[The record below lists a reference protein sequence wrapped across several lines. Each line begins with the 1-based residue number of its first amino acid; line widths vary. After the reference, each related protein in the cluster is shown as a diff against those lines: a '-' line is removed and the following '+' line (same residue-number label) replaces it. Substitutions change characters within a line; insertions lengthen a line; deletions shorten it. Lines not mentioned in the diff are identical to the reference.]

1 MGGKKATSTSQVTI
15 PPEVLARYNAVNT
28 KAEAAAAKPFQSFG
42 TTAADYVAQINPQQM
57 AGITS
62 TNAAAGSYQPYLS
75 AASGATQG
83 AMGGLNAADIQKY
96 MSPYLSNVADTTA
109 ALMRQSNEQAQSGA
123 LGTAA
128 MSGAFGGDRAG
139 IAAANL
145 SQQNQLAMGKTMAD
159 IYQQGYGQALGTAQ
173 QQQGVQLQGAQQL
186 ANLGAQ
192 AQGLGLQGAQ
202 AQMAAGT
209 MQQQT
214 EQAGKDAMVQRFMQ
228 EQGYPFQVAQFL
240 ANIALGTGTASGST
254 TTTTQP
260 TGIFGNLASG
270 GRVDGYATGG
280 GVSGSDS
287 YVPEVEVPVGQLM
300 VAQPPQQQKSGGL
313 GSIISLATKFMASG
327 GVAGNRDGYDVGGVP
342 PTQRPMP
349 RPVDLLTRQPITAP
363 EEGFISSTQRPMP
376 RPAGLAGADVA
387 SDTMAALGRAPSG
400 LSAPVQVKPAPE
412 FGQSTGVAAPAAS
425 LFDAKIVPIE
435 SGGKQTDAS
444 GQPLTSSAGAVGA
457 AQVMEGTGPEAAKL
471 AGLEWDRD
479 RWMYDRDYNLA
490 LGRAYFN
497 EQLRQFGNPEL
508 AAAAYNAGP
517 GAVRSAMD
525 RATAMG
531 GTYLD
536 YLPTETQAYVAK
548 FSGDGTAQPQPTGGL
563 GAASAPVETAPGGVK
578 PYEDRNAIGQFLH
591 NPATNKLDRNAVL
604 SVLAGLGTMASS
616 RTLSPIAALLQG
628 VGGGA
633 AAYQSLQSA
642 EPSRVAE
649 TMANSRN
656 ARAMYQQQVALGET
670 RPFDQ
675 WAAAQFGG
683 GAASMIG
690 GPGAPAAPGAQTAP
704 APSYQGVPLDIF
716 GRGMTQTISLPGG
729 VQVQAGQSYGYLKAL
744 ENELQS
750 KVSLGVVDPS
760 TLVGV
765 QQKIAD
771 IERANGQIVD
781 VNGRSVIDPTYSQ
794 MQFAGNQTASDLTRS
809 NAILTSLPEKLTSVS
824 DQDRRIE
831 EMARVAA
838 GLPTSGPAAPFLAPI
853 AGLATQFGL
862 SEANSMTT
870 NYNMM
875 AKLVADEARQSLN
888 EIGGDTNTNTYINNI
903 VSSTVNPTMDKGSM
917 AEILAI
923 KAGIN
928 EYQREMYAELNK
940 SATENPTANLAQM
953 EREYRSTHPVAPFI
967 EAQRPKFAD
976 ALGVSTTGEQ
986 ITPQNAPT
994 GARVF
999 DVNQNKWFEK
1009 NENGKWVLSANQEG
1023 QGQ

>member
-1 MGGKKATSTSQVTI
+1 MSKTATTTSQVT
-15 PPEVLARYNAVNT
+15 PTPEVLARYNSIYAR
-28 KAEAAAAKPFQSFG
+28 AEAAANKPWQSFG
-42 TTAADYVAQINPQQM
+42 TTAADYVAQINPQQT
-57 AGITS
+57 AGIAGV
-62 TNAAAGSYQPYLS
+62 NAASGSYQPYLA

-145 SQQNQLAMGKTMAD
+145 AGQNQLAMGKTMAD
-159 IYQQGYGQALGTAQ
+159 IYQQGYGQALGAAQ

-240 ANIALGTGTASGST
+240 ANIAIGTGTASGST
-254 TTTTQP
+254 TTSKQP
-260 TGIFGNLASG
+260 VGLFGNLASG

-280 GVSGSDS
+280 GVSGPEG
-287 YVPEVEVPVGQLM
+287 YVPEAEVPVGQLM

-313 GSIISLATKFMASG
+313 GQIISLATKFMASG
-327 GVAGNRDGYDVGGVP
+327 GVAGDRPGMDQPIQPIVAPEGGISS
-342 PTQRPMP
+342 TQRPAP
-349 RPVDLLTRQPITAP
+349 RPMDLLTRQPIVVP
-363 EEGFISSTQRPMP
+363 EGGISSAQRPMP
-376 RPAGLAGADVA
+376 RPAGLGGADVA
-387 SDTMAALGRAPSG
+387 ADTMAALGRAPSG
-400 LSAPVQVKPAPE
+400 LAAPVQVKPAPE
-412 FGQSTGVAAPAAS
+412 IGQPTGVAAPAAS
-425 LFDAKIVPIE
+425 LFDTKIVPIE
-435 SGGKQTDAS
+435 SGGRQTDET
-444 GQPLTSSAGAVGA
+444 GKPLTSSAGAVGA

-471 AGLEWDRD
+471 AGLPWDRD

-497 EQLRQFGNPEL
+497 EQLRQFGTPEL

-525 RATAMG
+525 RATALG

-536 YLPTETQAYVAK
+536 YLPAETQGYVAK
-548 FSGDGTAQPQPTGGL
+548 FSGDDTAQLQPTGGL
-563 GAASAPVETAPGGVK
+563 GAAQAPVEAAPGGVK

-633 AAYQSLQSA
+633 AAYQNLQTA
-642 EPSRVAE
+642 EPGRVAE

-690 GPGAPAAPGAQTAP
+690 GPGAPAAPGAQTSP

-716 GRGMTQTISLPGG
+716 GRGMTQPITLPGG

-953 EREYRSTHPVAPFI
+953 EREYRSSHPIAPFI
-967 EAQRPKFAD
+967 EAQRPKFANV
-976 ALGVSTTGEQ
+976 LGVSASAVQDGATGVDD
-986 ITPQNAPT
+986 AT
-994 GARVF
+994 GKPIIF
-999 DVNQNKWFEK
+999 K
-1009 NENGKWVLSANQEG
+1009 NG
-1023 QGQ
+1023 QWEFQ